1 MVKYISKLTKEQEE
15 MMPQWVEKWIRI
27 GLKTGKTDWKTFDRY
42 MPVYYKKAGLK
53 YPKRIVRVSSPLVG
67 ALASSI
73 AGKILNSG
81 AVGDA
86 VVDAVSG
93 AVDDAVRGAVDGA
106 VRDAVDDAVVGAVR
120 GAVDGAVSGA
130 VSDAVRDAVGD
141 AVVGAKLS
149 WHNWLGGQ
157 FWVGW
162 YWYISPSVVSFFTD
176 VCKLKLNKDITE
188 RAEAYRKICESVNY
202 IWANKDFVM
211 VCARPKKINRDN
223 EGMLHSEA
231 GKSIEYPDG
240 WGLYNI
246 HGVRFGEALYWGIIK
261 KTIKPR
267 DVFKIKNTE
276 QRAIAVNMTI
286 DDRAVKELGA
296 IEIDKKKYCYGT
308 DYLIELKKMKDGLGK
323 PYKFIKGYDPA
334 EKGYVY
340 VRVNPKSKT
349 VQEAHDLSYRLKL
362 FNLNYNP
369 DLRT

>member
-42 MPVYYKKAGLK
+42 MPVCYKKAGLK

-73 AGKILNSG
+73 AGKILNS
-81 AVGDA
+81 
-86 VVDAVSG
+86 
-93 AVDDAVRGAVDGA
+93 
-106 VRDAVDDAVVGAVR
+106 DAVVGAVR
-120 GAVDGAVSGA
+120 DAVSGA
-130 VSDAVRDAVGD
+130 VGGAVDD
-141 AVVGAKLS
+141 AKLS

-340 VRVNPKSKT
+340 VRAHPKSKT
-349 VQEAHDLSYRLKL
+349 VQEAHDLSYRLKI
-362 FNLNYNP
+362 FNLTYNP
-369 DLRT
+369 TSRT